1 MTRERRLLIKM
12 LMDRKFKKK
21 KMLQEKENA
30 GKNE

>member
-12 LMDRKFKKK
+12 LMDRKFKKR
-21 KMLQEKENA
+21 KMLQEKENT